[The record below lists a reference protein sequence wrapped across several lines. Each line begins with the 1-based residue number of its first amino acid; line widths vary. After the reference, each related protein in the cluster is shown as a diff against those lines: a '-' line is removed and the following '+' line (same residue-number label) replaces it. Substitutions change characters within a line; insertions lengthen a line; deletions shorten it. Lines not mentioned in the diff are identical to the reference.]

1 MARRQKARP
10 QCLRPHPRGVR
21 GKAKGA
27 DRRDEGRDCGSA
39 AAEES
44 GRGRWAA
51 TGGKGQTG
59 EEEKLIKLSQISY
72 IRYLRQFYNGTGLDK
87 K

>member
-1 MARRQKARP
+1 M
-10 QCLRPHPRGVR
+10 RGEVEGANR
-21 GKAKGA
+21 GDESGDCGGKAA
-27 DRRDEGRDCGSA
+27 DGV
-39 AAEES
+39 

>member
-1 MARRQKARP
+1 MARWQKARTE
-10 QCLRPHPRGVR
+10 CLRPHPRGVQ
-21 GKAKGA
+21 GEAEDA
-27 DRRDEGRDCGSA
+27 DCGDEGGDCRGA
-39 AAEES
+39 AAERY

-51 TGGKGQTG
+51 TGGKGETG

>member
-1 MARRQKARP
+1 M
-10 QCLRPHPRGVR
+10 RGEAQGTDR
-21 GKAKGA
+21 G
-27 DRRDEGRDCGSA
+27 DESGDCGSEE
-39 AAEES
+39 AEGF

>member
-1 MARRQKARP
+1 MARRQETRP
-10 QCLRPHPRGVR
+10 QCLRPYPRGVR
-21 GKAKGA
+21 GEAEDT
-27 DRRDEGRDCGSA
+27 DRGDEGRDRRSA
-39 AAEES
+39 AAEGS

>member
-1 MARRQKARP
+1 M
-10 QCLRPHPRGVR
+10 RGEVEGANR
-21 GKAKGA
+21 G
-27 DRRDEGRDCGSA
+27 DEGRDCGSA
-39 AAEES
+39 AAEGF

>member
-1 MARRQKARP
+1 M
-10 QCLRPHPRGVR
+10 RGETEGVDR
-21 GKAKGA
+21 G
-27 DRRDEGRDCGSA
+27 DEGRDRGSKA
-39 AAEES
+39 VEGS
-44 GRGRWAA
+44 GQGRWAA